1 MLARKRAI
9 IKPGSGEDAV
19 KGKHRSKFVG
29 SEKCKETKL
38 QIIKGDQQRER

>member
-1 MLARKRAI
+1 MLVRKRAI

-29 SEKCKETKL
+29 SEKCKETRLK
-38 QIIKGDQQRER
+38 IMKAD